1 MVHSKTTKVT
11 KSQQLITTIAKW
23 EIGKS
28 PDPGE
33 LDSCIQL
40 ARKLVSKPS
49 QHQEA
54 LEVLKFLNERAGKR
68 FSDRKSNLSN
78 INARL
83 NEGFTSTELK
93 QVIEVKVFQWAKSE
107 TMKSNLNP
115 ITLFRDSLF
124 EKYLQEVEE
133 IKANPQQ
140 FKQHVERNYQEEQ
153 RKCDRDFDPLA

>member
-1 MVHSKTTKVT
+1 MT

-33 LDSCIQL
+33 LETCIHL

-49 QHQEA
+49 QHPDT

-68 FSDRKSNLSN
+68 FSDRKANVTN

-83 NEGFTSTELK
+83 HEGFTPQQLK
-93 QVIEVKVFQWAKSE
+93 QVIELKVYQWSKVE

-124 EKYLQEVEE
+124 EKYLHEVED
-133 IKANPQQ
+133 IAKNPQK
-140 FKQHVERNYQEEQ
+140 FKQHVERTYQEEQ
-153 RKCDRDFDPLA
+153 RQSTMSGSKSDWFI

>member
-1 MVHSKTTKVT
+1 MAIS
-11 KSQQLITTIAKW
+11 KSQELIAQIAKL
-23 EIGKS
+23 EIGKY
-28 PDPGE
+28 PPIGE
-33 LDSCIQL
+33 LEIL
-40 ARKLVSKPS
+40 IKTARKLVSKPT
-49 QHQEA
+49 QHPDA
-54 LEVLKFLNERAGKR
+54 TEVLSFLNQRAGKR

-133 IKANPQQ
+133 IKANPEK
-140 FKQHVERNYQEEQ
+140 FKQHVEQLNKDTE
-153 RKCDRDFDPLA
+153 RKSAMSGSKSDWFI

>member
-1 MVHSKTTKVT
+1 MTKT
-11 KSQQLITTIAKW
+11 QQLISHIAKL

-28 PDPGE
+28 PTIGE
-33 LDSCIQL
+33 LEIL
-40 ARKLVSKPS
+40 IKAARKLVSKPT
-49 QHQEA
+49 QHPDA
-54 LEVLKFLNERAGKR
+54 IEVLNFLNQRAGKR
-68 FSDRKSNLSN
+68 FSDRKSNLTN

-83 NEGFTSTELK
+83 NEGFTIDELK

-124 EKYLQEVEE
+124 EKYLQEVEG

-140 FKQHVERNYQEEQ
+140 FKQHVERNHQEEQ
-153 RKCDRDFDPLA
+153 RQHDRNFDPLA

>member
-1 MVHSKTTKVT
+1 MAIS
-11 KSQQLITTIAKW
+11 KSQQLIAQIAKL
-23 EIGKS
+23 EIGIFPS
-28 PDPGE
+28 IGE
-33 LDSCIQL
+33 LEIIIKT
-40 ARKLVSKPS
+40 ARKLVTKPN
-49 QHQEA
+49 QHPDA
-54 LEVLKFLNERAGKR
+54 LEVLNFLNQLASKR

-83 NEGFTSTELK
+83 NEGYTASQLK

-133 IKANPQQ
+133 IEANPQQ